1 MSQKQVQQD
10 GEGMQG
16 KKDHGK
22 EVYDLDASE
31 ENKKSSY
38 RGNTSSKTQ
47 TDPSVREKRKYPKI
61 AKGKRTKRKYHKE
74 SVFFSITKDDIE
86 MFRERFKETK
96 IYISNKGEERNLQM
110 CGSITRHI
118 VWL

>member
-47 TDPSVREKRKYPKI
+47 IDPLVREKRKYPKM
-61 AKGKRTKRKYHKE
+61 AQGKRTKRKHLKE
-74 SVFFSITKDDIE
+74 SVVF
-86 MFRERFKETK
+86 
-96 IYISNKGEERNLQM
+96 
-110 CGSITRHI
+110 
-118 VWL
+118 